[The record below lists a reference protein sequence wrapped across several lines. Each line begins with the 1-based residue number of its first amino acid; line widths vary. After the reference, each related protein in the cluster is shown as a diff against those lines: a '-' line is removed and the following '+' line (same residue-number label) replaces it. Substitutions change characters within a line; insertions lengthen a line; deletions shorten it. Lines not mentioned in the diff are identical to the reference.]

1 MSKSKE
7 IAPKLK
13 LDLLNKI
20 DARIKAESNDDNSW
34 IMELRKIARDKFDE
48 LGFPT
53 VKLEEWRKTNLSPY
67 LDKDYDVHAIEK
79 ELTDSE
85 VNTKLMC
92 EANKYDTDLY
102 TEYNGHWLKGAHG
115 AHGVTAYENGVI
127 VCPLSIAITSYPEL
141 VKPHFGNYAD
151 NSKAMTAL
159 NTADFREGYFI
170 YVPDNVEHNRSLQM
184 VNLIDSKDSIFA
196 NMRNLVVIGKNSK
209 LTLLHCD
216 DSVSNNNSF
225 INNLTEISLADG
237 AKLDFYKLQNKD
249 DESAVNTSTYV
260 HQGANTNF
268 ASNTITLNGGLVKN
282 DTKVVMSGR
291 GSNADVIGLYLMD
304 GHQFVDNHVH
314 ITHAVSNCTSTQ
326 LFKGIVDEY
335 ARSVFNGHTLVAK
348 DAQQTLAF
356 QNNNNIQLTK
366 TSKIDTNPFLEIYAD
381 DVKCSHGA
389 TVGQLDMNAL
399 YYIKQRGICERNAKM
414 LLMLAFVG
422 QVIDKI
428 ELPNLRTSMSE
439 LVGKRLK
446 GELKSCEQCSI
457 TCADP
462 DMPINFEI
470 DMSKV

>member
-1 MSKSKE
+1 MSKAKE

-13 LDLLNKI
+13 LNLLTKI
-20 DARIKAESNDDNSW
+20 DAHIEAESNDSNSW
-34 IMELRKIARDKFDE
+34 LMELRKQARDKFNE

-53 VKLEEWRKTNLSPY
+53 VKLEAWRKTNLTPY
-67 LDKDYDVHAIEK
+67 LEKDFDVNAIDK
-79 ELTDSE
+79 ELNKLE
-85 VNTKLMC
+85 VNSTLMC

-115 AHGVTAYENGVI
+115 VTIYDNGTI
-127 VCPLSIAITSYPEL
+127 VCPMSIALDTYPEL

-151 NSKAMTAL
+151 NSIAMTAL

-170 YVPDNVEHNRSLQM
+170 YVPDNVEHDRSLQM
-184 VNLIDSKDSIFA
+184 VNLIDSKDNVFA
-196 NMRNLVVIGKNSK
+196 NMRNLVIVGENSK
-209 LTLLHCD
+209 LRLLHCD

-225 INNLTEISLADG
+225 INNITEISLADG

-249 DESAVNTSTYV
+249 NESAVTTSTYV
-260 HQGANTNF
+260 QQGANTNF
-268 ASNTITLNGGLVKN
+268 ASNTITLNGGMVKN
-282 DTKVVMSGR
+282 DTKVVLSGR

-326 LFKGIVDEY
+326 LFKGIVDEH
-335 ARSVFNGHTLVAK
+335 ARSVFNGHTLVMK

-356 QNNNNIQLTK
+356 QNNNNIQLTN

-389 TVGQLDMNAL
+389 TVGQLDTNAL
-399 YYIKQRGICERNAKM
+399 YYIMQRGICERNAKM

-428 ELPNLRTSMSE
+428 ELPNLRASMSE

-446 GELKSCEQCSI
+446 GELSSCEQCSI

-462 DMPINFEI
+462 DKPMHFEI
-470 DMSKV
+470 DMAKV